1 MNTDFDYD
9 LAFSRNIGWVTEAE
23 QRLLKTRRVAIAGL
37 GGVGGSHLLTLTRL
51 GIGAFN
57 LSDFD
62 EFGIEN
68 FNRQA
73 GASLSS
79 VGQPKLE
86 TLVNRALDINPELDI
101 RTFPDGVSS
110 ENVEAFLQDVDVY
123 VDGLDFFA
131 LAARK
136 AVFAACDRL
145 GIPATTAAPLGM
157 GTAVLNFLP
166 GKMTFEEYFRLDGFS
181 EEEQYLRFFVGL
193 APARLHS
200 GYLVDPERIDAFAR
214 KGPSS
219 AIGCELCAGAAASQV
234 LKLLLKRGRVVAAPW
249 GLQFDAY
256 TNRSTK
262 TWRPGGNNNPLQKLA
277 ISIGKKQY
285 LENLDKNSKSKEADA
300 YTPVTA
306 AEKVLDLA
314 RWAPSGDNTQPWRF
328 ELVDENALVVHGSDT
343 RDTVVYDLDG
353 RASQMAIGALLESI
367 EMAATTLGLRAEIQR
382 RPDLPEQTPTFDVT
396 LRPDNGLAP
405 NPLAPYLRVRSVQR
419 RPMSPRPLIATER
432 AQLERSLP
440 EGYRVRWFERPKDRW
455 QVARLMFANAKVRL
469 TMPEAYSVHSQV
481 IDWGQQFSE
490 DRIPEQAVGVDP
502 LTAKLMRWVM
512 QSWERVAFV
521 NRYLAGT
528 LVPRLQLDLLPGL
541 RCAAHFAIVAP
552 KPPETLEDYL
562 QAGRAMQRL
571 WLTSTRLG
579 LGLQPE
585 MTPLIF
591 ARFLRLGI
599 PFTRTPSVERLARAC
614 AEKFRQ
620 LMEAETEQAVFIG
633 RIGESP
639 LPASRSL
646 RLDLKELIISD
657 KSADEQSDD
666 RLAK

>member
-23 QRLLKTRRVAIAGL
+23 QRLLKTKRVAIAGM

-73 GASLSS
+73 GAGLSS

-131 LAARK
+131 LEARK

-145 GIPATTAAPLGM
+145 GIPVTTAAPLGM

-166 GKMTFEEYFRLDGFS
+166 GKMTFEEYFRLEGVS

-193 APARLHS
+193 APARLQS
-200 GYLVDPERIDAFAR
+200 GYLVDPGRIDAFAR
-214 KGPSS
+214 KGPSTV
-219 AIGCELCAGAAASQV
+219 IGCELCAGAAASQT
-234 LKLLLKRGRVVAAPW
+234 LKMLLKRGKVVAAPW

-256 TNRSTK
+256 ANRLAT

-277 ISIGKKQY
+277 IRIGRKQ
-285 LENLDKNSKSKEADA
+285 LLQRPKPKQRAS

-328 ELVDENALVVHGSDT
+328 ELVDEKTLVVHGSDT

-367 EMAATTLGLRAEIQR
+367 EIAASTLGLKPRIQQ
-382 RPDLPEQTPTFDVT
+382 RPDLPEETPTFDVA
-396 LRPDNGLAP
+396 LSPDDSLAP
-405 NPLAPYLRVRSVQR
+405 DPLAPYLRVRSVQR
-419 RPMSPRPLIATER
+419 RPMSIRPLTATER
-432 AQLERSLP
+432 ARLEQSLP
-440 EGYRVRWFERPKDRW
+440 EGYRVRWFEGAMERW

-469 TMPEAYSVHSQV
+469 TMPEAYSVHSRI

-512 QSWERVAFV
+512 QSWERVAFM

-528 LVPRLQLDLLPGL
+528 LAPRLQLDLIPGL

-591 ARFLRLGI
+591 ARFVRAGI
-599 PFTRTPSVERLARAC
+599 LFTRIPSVERLARTCSA
-614 AEKFRQ
+614 KFKQ
-620 LMEAETEQAVFIG
+620 LMDAETEQVVFIG

-646 RLDLKELIISD
+646 RLDLTDLIISGQ
-657 KSADEQSDD
+657 SADKQSED
-666 RLAK
+666 RLAT

>member
-37 GGVGGSHLLTLTRL
+37 GGVGGSHLLTLARL

-79 VGQPKLE
+79 VGQSKLE
-86 TLVNRALDINPELDI
+86 TLVNKTLDINPELDI
-101 RTFPDGVSS
+101 RTFPEGVST
-110 ENVEAFLQDVDVY
+110 ENLEAFLQDVDVY

-131 LAARK
+131 LAMRK
-136 AVFAACDRL
+136 AVFSACDRL
-145 GIPATTAAPLGM
+145 GIPVTTAAPLGM
-157 GTAVLNFLP
+157 GTAVLNFVP
-166 GKMTFEEYFRLDGFS
+166 GKMTFEEYFRLEGVS

-193 APARLHS
+193 APARLQS
-200 GYLVDPERIDAFAR
+200 GYLIDPGAIDVFAR
-214 KGPSS
+214 KGPST
-219 AIGCELCAGAAASQV
+219 AMGCELCAGAAATQV
-234 LKLLLKRGRVVAAPW
+234 LKMLLKRGKVVAAPW

-256 TNRSTK
+256 ANRLAK

-277 ISIGKKQY
+277 ISIGKKQ
-285 LENLDKNSKSKEADA
+285 LLQKSKSKKKAT
-300 YTPVTA
+300 YRPVTA
-306 AEKVLDLA
+306 AERVLDLA

-367 EMAATTLGLRAEIQR
+367 EIAASTLGLRARILQ

-396 LRPDNGLAP
+396 LCMDESLEPD
-405 NPLAPYLRVRSVQR
+405 PLAPYLRVRSVQR
-419 RPMSPRPLIATER
+419 RPMSTRPLTATER
-432 AQLERSLP
+432 ARLEQSLP
-440 EGYRVRWFERPKDRW
+440 EGYRVRWFERPMKRW

-469 TMPEAYSVHSQV
+469 TMPEAYLVHSKI
-481 IDWGQQFSE
+481 IDWGQQFSQ
-490 DRIPEQAVGVDP
+490 DRIPEQAVGIDP
-502 LTAKLMRWVM
+502 LTGKLMRWVM
-512 QSWERVAFV
+512 QRWERVAMM

-528 LVPRLQLDLLPGL
+528 LAPRLQLDLVPGL

-552 KPPETLEDYL
+552 QAPATQEDYL

-591 ARFLRLGI
+591 ARYIRAGI
-599 PFTRTPSVERLARAC
+599 PFTQTPSVQRLAGAC
-614 AEKFRQ
+614 AAKFKL
-620 LMEAETEQAVFIG
+620 LMAAQTDQAVFIG
-633 RIGESP
+633 RIGESS
-639 LPASRSL
+639 LPTSRSL
-646 RLDLKELIISD
+646 RLDLNELIIS
-657 KSADEQSDD
+657 KTSAGEQSAG
-666 RLAK
+666 RLAE